1 MLEGLDKNWNYVDN
15 RRFANYTHLDPGEYL
30 FKVKATNNEGVWNEA
45 GTSVLLIIKPPFWAT
60 FWFRGIVLIGLTGVV
75 GFIYRQR
82 ISNLE
87 KEKNAQEEF
96 SRRLIQ
102 SQEEE
107 RKRIASELHDSIGQN
122 LLIIK
127 NYASLGKKSK
137 ELETGIKHF
146 EDISDNT
153 ASAIDEVRRIAY
165 NLHPYHLERLGL
177 TNAILSII
185 DNAELSSQIN
195 FNIKSDNIDNILSK
209 ESEINLFRIIQECI
223 NNIIK
228 HSRANEA
235 EIIIEKKDYE
245 ILIRIKDNGKGFS
258 SFDGNFE
265 GTDISK
271 GFGLENLRKRISIIK
286 GEMKFASEPGK
297 GTEVSIMVPL

>member
-1 MLEGLDKNWNYVDN
+1 MGLITSIGFTYK
-15 RRFANYTHLDPGEYL
+15 RRIAH
-30 FKVKATNNEGVWNEA
+30 
-45 GTSVLLIIKPPFWAT
+45 
-60 FWFRGIVLIGLTGVV
+60 
-75 GFIYRQR
+75 
-82 ISNLE
+82 LE
-87 KEKNAQEEF
+87 KEKKAQEEF
-96 SRRLIQ
+96 SKRLIQ

-127 NYASLGKKSK
+127 NYASLGKK
-137 ELETGIKHF
+137 LNNPETGLKHF
-146 EDISDNT
+146 EEISNN
-153 ASAIDEVRRIAY
+153 ASTTIDEVRRIAY

-177 TNAILSII
+177 TNAVLSII
-185 DNAELSSQIN
+185 DNAEASSQIN
-195 FNIKSDNIDNILSK
+195 FKIKSDNIDNILSK
-209 ESEINLFRIIQECI
+209 EAEINLFRIIQECI

-228 HSRANEA
+228 HSHANEA

-286 GEMKFASEPGK
+286 GEIKFASEPGK
-297 GTEVSIMVPL
+297 GTEVSIKVPL